1 MDTSVWRSQQSYW
14 TYGFKAFTAEQQPD
28 TLKGKGFNERVFVIK
43 CSPGNPDYDIIEIIN
58 NAGDEKYKLLF
69 NELLD
74 IRKLLLIY
82 RLLHHNDP
90 IPDIVLNIKNR
101 DKQLCKPLI
110 RLFQGTNAINDIL
123 ASLSKLLME
132 KKETLDTLEARLY
145 HIINDFINK
154 NNGSLLDIDDK
165 VILESTRIW
174 NIVKEELE
182 GEEIPGKP
190 RSYDTSEYGV
200 VPRLR
205 SFVY

>member
-101 DKQLCKPLI
+101 EIQLCKPLI